1 MKVAMNDEPKL
12 DIEAIRASY
21 RPKRITTLF
30 VGESA
35 PKSGKCFYCG
45 NTALGRYMRNV
56 MEKAGLKIDGNF
68 LECSKV
74 MGWYDGGGHVR
85 CLCRIARTR
94 NARGGLTHQCNIVVE
109 VSASCHKMPCLPKR
123 LLKFSGTMN
132 PVKEDEKLWDAQE
145 PAMKEWLIQ
154 AGLAGMQYLELF
166 PQFAKQFIEFR
177 EDFLHAGVVDAETT
191 KGGGRYLSYWAFCDF
206 SHGKVSPKIEF
217 VPFRRTFQFTIS
229 WSCAI
234 KMWPKRLQG
243 SCSVISSG
251 KLPRLGD
258 RKPKPACTPRLA

>member
-166 PQFAKQFIEFR
+166 PQFAKQFIVKTAFVSGMAKLDEALPFQAQLMPASLNLCGKETIGEIKEHMCVR
-177 EDFLHAGVVDAETT
+177 ACLGAARQRLLFDFKKDHDLIRLDDDVSLAVFPVD
-191 KGGGRYLSYWAFCDF
+191 D
-206 SHGKVSPKIEF
+206 I
-217 VPFRRTFQFTIS
+217 
-229 WSCAI
+229 
-234 KMWPKRLQG
+234 G
-243 SCSVISSG
+243 SG
-251 KLPRLGD
+251 
-258 RKPKPACTPRLA
+258 